1 MHEAALELDGNRAR
15 ARWLA
20 PGQVSFPVLSPS
32 GRETWPMLLA
42 DGGRTVLTDEAALE
56 IHRADPDRSLA
67 DFLPGLGTT
76 RQYQAGNLLTDA
88 AEALRQ
94 VLQSVKRS
102 QPPLAETA
110 LGYPAYLD
118 DTAATEAARAADL
131 AGWRVRVAVPSA
143 LAWWAAARAMPDLPG
158 NRPTKRRR
166 WWLVAEAD
174 HHGIHLTGIR
184 VEGDHG
190 VVAIRRTV
198 RQLGGKAWFNRIQ
211 AGVADAVIRRC
222 RRDPRALPETSQALA
237 ARVGEMAGQETPYSN
252 PVRVELSGNGWSC
265 AFRPTARDIETW
277 SVPLVLQLA
286 REAEGWRNRL
296 EELGDPGGMVL
307 APGARLPSV
316 EGWARDWCE
325 RLGIPLALPPDHA
338 ACENLLLWLRA
349 TRQGS
354 VAPGLWRQATAPKL
368 PPPKPA
374 LEEVELPEDLARTKR
389 AGYFEDISDLN
400 LTGFGPGTGG

>member
-15 ARWLA
+15 VRWLA

-32 GRETWPMLLA
+32 GSESWPVLLA
-42 DGGRTVLTDEAALE
+42 DGGRIILTDEGALE
-56 IHRADPDRSLA
+56 VHRLDPDRSLSG
-67 DFLPGLGTT
+67 FLPGLGTT
-76 RQYQAGNLLTDA
+76 RQYNAGNLVTDA

-94 VLQSVKRS
+94 VLQSIKRS

-143 LAWWAAARAMPDLPG
+143 LAWWAATRAMPDLPG
-158 NRPTKRRR
+158 NRATKRRR
-166 WWLVAEAD
+166 WWLVVEAD
-174 HHGIHLTGIR
+174 HHGIHLTGVR

-190 VVAIRRTV
+190 VVAVRRTL
-198 RQLGGKAWFNRIQ
+198 RLLGGRAWFNRIQ

-237 ARVGEMAGQETPYSN
+237 ARIGEMACQEIPYKV

-265 AFRPTARDIETW
+265 GFRPTSRDIESW
-277 SVPLVLQLA
+277 AVPLVVQLA
-286 REAEGWRNRL
+286 RETESWRPRL
-296 EELGDPGGMVL
+296 EELGDPGGLVM
-307 APGARLPSV
+307 APGARLPAV
-316 EGWARDWCE
+316 EAWARDWCE
-325 RLGIPLALPPDHA
+325 RLGIPLALPPEQA
-338 ACENLLLWLRA
+338 GCETLLLWLRA

-354 VAPGLWRQATAPKL
+354 VAPGLWRQATAPKIAAHKTVL
-368 PPPKPA
+368 DGT
-374 LEEVELPEDLARTKR
+374 ELPEELAKTKR
-389 AGYFEDISDLN
+389 TGYFEDISDLN

>member
-1 MHEAALELDGNRAR
+1 TR
-15 ARWLA
+15 
-20 PGQVSFPVLSPS
+20 PV
-32 GRETWPMLLA
+32 LLA
-42 DGGRTVLTDEAALE
+42 DGGRTILTDEDALE
-56 IHRADPDRSLA
+56 VHRADPDSSLS
-67 DFLPGLGTT
+67 DVLTDKGTT
-76 RQYQAGNLLTDA
+76 RQTNAGNLVTDA

-94 VLQSVKRS
+94 VLQSIKRS

-118 DTAATEAARAADL
+118 DTAATEAARAAAL

-143 LAWWAAARAMPDLPG
+143 LAWWAAARALPDLPG

-190 VVAIRRTV
+190 VVAVRRTL
-198 RQLGGKAWFNRIQ
+198 RQLGGRAWFNRIQ

-237 ARVGEMAGQETPYSN
+237 ARIGEMAGQEMPYSA
-252 PVRVELSGNGWSC
+252 PVRVELYGNGWSC
-265 AFRPTARDIETW
+265 GFRPTGRDIKTW
-277 SVPLVLQLA
+277 AVPLVLQLA
-286 REAEGWRNRL
+286 REAEGWRPRL

-307 APGARLPSV
+307 TPGARLPAV
-316 EGWARDWCE
+316 EGWARDWCG
-325 RLGIPLALPPDHA
+325 RLGIPMALPPDHA
-338 ACENLLLWLRA
+338 ACETLLLWLRA
-349 TRQGS
+349 TRLGS
-354 VAPGLWRQATAPKL
+354 VAPGLWRQATAPKTA
-368 PPPKPA
+368 PPKPA
-374 LEEVELPEDLARTKR
+374 LAGAELPEELASTKR

-400 LTGFGPGTGG
+400 LQGFGPEMEG